1 VKKYLKNLK
10 KIELL
15 VFCFIYKNFLFF
27 SSARV
32 NNCMSDELS
41 IRKAKRIVKKFCEPP
56 YDLEE
61 ARLKEAAW
69 KVLQECKCGSFEW
82 ENEEEEES
90 PKSKTPKE
98 NQSVFESVKKYAAE
112 TTKNIQSLGAA
123 GAVAFSSAAY
133 FQTIE
138 AYETTREIGIVIQ
151 RVEAD
156 YGESLFGYIVG
167 AIKGEE
173 ESTQSEE
180 TSTESEETSTEESV
194 EEAESDNKQEQPK
207 DNNEN
212 ERGEE
217 TKNEEG
223 DDKVNRSETTSD
235 IQTNPVQSETN
246 DSGYIDN
253 DLDPI
258 KPHSM
263 VDDIFNDPPVI
274 TPIDA
279 IVVSPAGPARTV
291 SPVK

>member
-1 VKKYLKNLK
+1 
-10 KIELL
+10 
-15 VFCFIYKNFLFF
+15 
-27 SSARV
+27 
-32 NNCMSDELS
+32 MSDELS

-56 YDLEE
+56 YDFEE

-90 PKSKTPKE
+90 LKSETPKE

-112 TTKNIQSLGAA
+112 TTTNIQSLGAA

-156 YGESLFGYIVG
+156 YGESLFDYIVG

-173 ESTQSEE
+173 ESESEE
-180 TSTESEETSTEESV
+180 TSTESEESTQSEETSTEESV
-194 EEAESDNKQEQPK
+194 EEAQSDNKQEQPK
-207 DNNEN
+207 ENNED
-212 ERGEE
+212 EQREE
-217 TKNEEG
+217 SENEESSIET
-223 DDKVNRSETTSD
+223 DRSETTSD

-246 DSGYIDN
+246 DSGHIDN

-258 KPHSM
+258 KPHQ
-263 VDDIFNDPPVI
+263 DFAPEPII

-279 IVVSPAGPARTV
+279 IIASPEGP
-291 SPVK
+291 K

>member
-1 VKKYLKNLK
+1 M
-10 KIELL
+10 
-15 VFCFIYKNFLFF
+15 FF
-27 SSARV
+27 SSASV

-173 ESTQSEE
+173 ESESEE
-180 TSTESEETSTEESV
+180 SSTESEESTQSEEISTEESV

-207 DNNEN
+207 ENNED
-212 ERGEE
+212 EQREE
-217 TKNEEG
+217 SENEESSIET
-223 DDKVNRSETTSD
+223 DRSETTSD

-258 KPHSM
+258 KPHQ
-263 VDDIFNDPPVI
+263 DFIPEPII
-274 TPIDA
+274 TPIDVIIA
-279 IVVSPAGPARTV
+279 SPEGP
-291 SPVK
+291 K

>member
-1 VKKYLKNLK
+1 MAE
-10 KIELL
+10 ELT
-15 VFCFIYKNFLFF
+15 
-27 SSARV
+27 
-32 NNCMSDELS
+32 
-41 IRKAKRIVKKFCEPP
+41 
-56 YDLEE
+56 LEE
-61 ARLKEAAW
+61 AKKLVAQFSDPKHVDKEHELFKSAAA
-69 KVLQECKCGSFEW
+69 KLLEETDPGFEY
-82 ENEEEEES
+82 EYEAEEEVEIKEELNTLE
-90 PKSKTPKE
+90 KIKE
-98 NQSVFESVKKYAAE
+98 YTSDVISNVQG
-112 TTKNIQSLGAA
+112 IGAA
-123 GAVAFSSAAY
+123 GMVAFSSAAY

-138 AYETTREIGIVIQ
+138 AFETTREIGIVIQ

-180 TSTESEETSTEESV
+180 TSTESEETSTESEEISTEESV

-207 DNNEN
+207 DSNEN

-217 TKNEEG
+217 SENEESNIET
-223 DDKVNRSETTSD
+223 DRSETTSD

-263 VDDIFNDPPVI
+263 VDDIFNDPPVM